1 MQTTRAHYEIESGP
15 ATATSTA
22 QYLIAEPVSDGGAW
36 PQAQFRRSGFSN
48 LPRWLLAAATLTT
61 PVVYFNPHDEFI
73 RSGVYSSVHAGV
85 RRQARLSLREAR
97 QLALRALADVERRLW
112 QERAAEARF
121 LATLWQP
128 DTNDLPDDRA

>member
-15 ATATSTA
+15 TTATSTA
-22 QYLIAEPVSDGGAW
+22 EYLIAEPVSDGGEW

-48 LPRWLLAAATLTT
+48 VPRWLLAATLTA
-61 PVVYFNPHDEFI
+61 PVVCFNLHDDFV

-85 RRQARLSLREAR
+85 RRQRRLSLREAR

-112 QERAAEARF
+112 QERAAEAQF
-121 LATLWQP
+121 LATLWHP